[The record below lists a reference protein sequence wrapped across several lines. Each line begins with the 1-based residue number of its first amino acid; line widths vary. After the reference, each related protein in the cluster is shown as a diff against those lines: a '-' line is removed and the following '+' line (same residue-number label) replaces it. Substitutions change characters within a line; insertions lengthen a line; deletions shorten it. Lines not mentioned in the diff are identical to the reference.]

1 MSLRTEIHS
10 AFDEVA
16 PPTFGM
22 PERVVQTV
30 LTESPSRRRREQ
42 LILRMRV
49 PLSLVAV
56 FMLIALV
63 VGLLIGGR
71 LVQDWSS
78 FHNGAPAGG
87 GTQSVLAQLE
97 ARQLNLPTPATR
109 LDCVST
115 PINLGGSIGKG
126 PVFADPGGIWTITS
140 WGNYFHNGAHADTNV
155 SGPVLVRATDLFT
168 RVPVVFVGQYAAGP
182 VVGQD
187 TVDGVVVEQHTEL
200 VFDTSNA
207 LKSSAGHKYA
217 WPFTAG
223 APTSWSGSTG
233 WQIDGVGFSDVF
245 VVC

>member
-1 MSLRTEIHS
+1 MSLRTEVHS
-10 AFDEVA
+10 AFDEIA

-30 LTESPSRRRREQ
+30 LTASPSRRRREQ

-71 LVQDWSS
+71 LMQDWNS
-78 FHNGAPAGG
+78 FHNPAPAGG
-87 GTQSVLAQLE
+87 GTETLAQLE
-97 ARQLNLPTPATR
+97 ARPLHLPAPASK

-115 PINLGGSIGKG
+115 PVNVGGSLGKG
-126 PVFADPGGIWTITS
+126 PVYADPGGIWIITS
-140 WGNYFHNGAHADTNV
+140 WGTYFHNSFVADTNV
-155 SGPVLVRATDLFT
+155 AGPVLVRAKDLFT
-168 RVPVVFVGQYAAGP
+168 HQPVVFIGQYATGA

-187 TVDGVVVEQHTEL
+187 TVDGVVVEQGTEL
-200 VFDTSNA
+200 VFDASQASKTGGA
-207 LKSSAGHKYA
+207 YRFV
-217 WPFTAG
+217 WPFTSG